1 MKYVRTPENQA
12 SLGTVQ
18 AKLQA
23 IFLENRPRK
32 FAFFEHQLCNAT
44 VGSETIHPWH
54 ILTLCFHF
62 GFKVYSTPYLQ
73 QTQSCQNLCQQ
84 CSSDGICCLENI
96 VLQQQNMVD
105 WPFPRCAHQNPVA
118 SSDHRIMVTDF
129 RYTPSSVH
137 RSFPFRGTSDSFHLK
152 VWTSHHISI
161 IASTHGGSSRCVSSA
176 CFGTFFL
183 GGMGVGNNI
192 NNTMAKPAFRG
203 LIPKN
208 GCG

>member
-23 IFLENRPRK
+23 IFLENHPRK
-32 FAFFEHQLCNAT
+32 FAFVEHQLCNAT

-54 ILTLCFHF
+54 ILTRCFHF

-84 CSSDGICCLENI
+84 CSSDGICCLQKH
-96 VLQQQNMVD
+96 LASTTKHGCL

-118 SSDHRIMVTDF
+118 SSVHRIMVRDF
-129 RYTPSSVH
+129 RYTPSSLH
-137 RSFPFRGTSDSFHLK
+137 HSFPFRWHQRFVSSKK

-176 CFGTFFL
+176 CFGTFF
-183 GGMGVGNNI
+183 GGDGGWQ
-192 NNTMAKPAFRG
+192 
-203 LIPKN
+203 
-208 GCG
+208 